1 MATVPTQEAPNARP
15 ARDDHCPPTR
25 PKERPRTLA
34 DVPQAVLHKEIF
46 RFDALQR
53 ENAHLRSE
61 VARLRKIL
69 TQPFYEASLEL
80 IKHQAS
86 VGARE
91 ADLITDDLVD
101 IYAESEEPLTLADQ
115 WPQLTT
121 EDKCSI
127 VPQLVARGFCV
138 ETLVG
143 TNVAAPIS
151 VYFKYEWSDA
161 DRRKQ
166 QLAREFELRG
176 SAPTAYHA
184 PPPPRFKVGDAI
196 LCKTGPA
203 ADAWEPGS
211 IVKIGWAESVLELE
225 KDYVAAYQIQLANS
239 EDLVYAPNDTDEY
252 VRPYVRAPPDDAP
265 PAKKRKLDIYPPE
278 VPSCDRINTH
288 S

>member
-1 MATVPTQEAPNARP
+1 MGGREV
-15 ARDDHCPPTR
+15 D
-25 PKERPRTLA
+25 
-34 DVPQAVLHKEIF
+34 IF
-46 RFDALQR
+46 
-53 ENAHLRSE
+53 
-61 VARLRKIL
+61 
-69 TQPFYEASLEL
+69 
-80 IKHQAS
+80 
-86 VGARE
+86 
-91 ADLITDDLVD
+91 TDDLVEA
-101 IYAESEEPLTLADQ
+101 YAESEEPLTLADQ

-143 TNVAAPIS
+143 LNVASPIS
-151 VYFKYEWSDA
+151 VYFKYEWNDA
-161 DRRKQ
+161 EKKEQKNWERHR
-166 QLAREFELRG
+166 F
-176 SAPTAYHA
+176 YA
-184 PPPPRFKVGDAI
+184 PPTPRFKVGDAI

-239 EDLVYAPNDTDEY
+239 DDLVYAPNDTDEY
-252 VRPYVRAPPDDAP
+252 VRPYVDSP

>member
-1 MATVPTQEAPNARP
+1 MNEA
-15 ARDDHCPPTR
+15 HCPPSR
-25 PKERPRTLA
+25 PKRPRSLA

-80 IKHQAS
+80 IKRQAAM
-86 VGARE
+86 GQIE
-91 ADLITDDLVD
+91 ADLFTDDLVEA
-101 IYAESEEPLTLADQ
+101 YADSDEPLTLADQ

-151 VYFKYEWSDA
+151 VYFKYEWDDA
-161 DRRKQ
+161 DRAQ
-166 QLAREFELRG
+166 QKGASSSRYRH
-176 SAPTAYHA
+176 HA

-252 VRPYVRAPPDDAP
+252 VRPYVDSP
-265 PAKKRKLDIYPPE
+265 PAKRRKLDK
-278 VPSCDRINTH
+278 
-288 S
+288 

>member
-1 MATVPTQEAPNARP
+1 MNEA
-15 ARDDHCPPTR
+15 HCPPSK
-25 PKERPRTLA
+25 PKKRPRSLA

-80 IKHQAS
+80 IKQQAS
-86 VGARE
+86 MGARDV
-91 ADLITDDLVD
+91 DLFTDDLVEA
-101 IYAESEEPLTLADQ
+101 YAESEEPLTLADQ

-127 VPQLVARGFCV
+127 IPQLVSRGFCV
-138 ETLVG
+138 ESLVG
-143 TNVAAPIS
+143 LNVAAPIS
-151 VYFKYEWSDA
+151 VYFKYEWDDA
-161 DRRKQ
+161 DRQ
-166 QLAREFELRG
+166 QQQIASG
-176 SAPTAYHA
+176 SRYRYHA
-184 PPPPRFKVGDAI
+184 PPTPRFKIGDAI

-239 EDLVYAPNDTDEY
+239 DDLVYAPNDTDEY
-252 VRPYVRAPPDDAP
+252 VRPYVDNAP
-265 PAKKRKLDIYPPE
+265 PAKKRKLE
-278 VPSCDRINTH
+278 K
-288 S
+288 

>member
-1 MATVPTQEAPNARP
+1 MATVPTEAPNARP
-15 ARDDHCPPTR
+15 ARDDHCPPTK
-25 PKERPRTLA
+25 PKKRPRSLA

-69 TQPFYEASLEL
+69 TQPYYEASLEL
-80 IKHQAS
+80 IRRQAS
-86 VGARE
+86 MGGRE
-91 ADLITDDLVD
+91 VDLFTDDLVEA
-101 IYAESEEPLTLADQ
+101 YAESEEPLTLADQ

-138 ETLVG
+138 ESLVG
-143 TNVAAPIS
+143 VNVAAPIS

-161 DRRKQ
+161 DRQ
-166 QLAREFELRG
+166 QQQEASGYEVSRHRF
-176 SAPTAYHA
+176 HA
-184 PPPPRFKVGDAI
+184 PPTPRFKVGDAI

-239 EDLVYAPNDTDEY
+239 DDLVYAPNDTDEF
-252 VRPYVRAPPDDAP
+252 VRPFVESSDDAT
-265 PAKKRKLDIYPPE
+265 PAKKRKLDK
-278 VPSCDRINTH
+278 
-288 S
+288 

>member
-1 MATVPTQEAPNARP
+1 MRTVQEAWP
-15 ARDDHCPPTR
+15 AREDRCPPT
-25 PKERPRTLA
+25 KSNAEKVKKRPRTLA

-46 RFDALQR
+46 RFDALER

-69 TQPFYEASLEL
+69 TQPYYEASLEL
-80 IKHQAS
+80 IKRQAS
-86 VGARE
+86 MGGRE
-91 ADLITDDLVD
+91 VDIFTDDLVEVHL
-101 IYAESEEPLTLADQ
+101 ESEEPLTVADQ
-115 WPQLTT
+115 WSQLTT

-143 TNVAAPIS
+143 THVPDPIS
-151 VYFKYEWSDA
+151 VYFKYEWSEA
-161 DRRKQ
+161 DRQ
-166 QLAREFELRG
+166 QQQVASG
-176 SAPTAYHA
+176 SRFRYHA
-184 PPPPRFKVGDAI
+184 PPTPRFKVGDAI

-252 VRPYVRAPPDDAP
+252 VRPYVDSP
-265 PAKKRKLDIYPPE
+265 PAKRRKLDK
-278 VPSCDRINTH
+278 
-288 S
+288 

>member
-1 MATVPTQEAPNARP
+1 MRTVQEAWP
-15 ARDDHCPPTR
+15 AREDRCPPT
-25 PKERPRTLA
+25 KSNADKVKKRPRTLA

-86 VGARE
+86 MGARQ
-91 ADLITDDLVD
+91 ADLFTDDLVEA
-101 IYAESEEPLTLADQ
+101 YAESEEPLTLADQ

-138 ETLVG
+138 DTLVEP
-143 TNVAAPIS
+143 NVAACIS
-151 VYFKYEWSDA
+151 VAFKYEWSDA
-161 DRRKQ
+161 DKAA
-166 QLAREFELRG
+166 QLRYGGENG
-176 SAPTAYHA
+176 SRHRYYA
-184 PPPPRFKVGDAI
+184 PPTPRFKLGDAI

-239 EDLVYAPNDTDEY
+239 DDLVYAPNDTDEY
-252 VRPYVRAPPDDAP
+252 VRPFVESPDDAS
-265 PAKKRKLDIYPPE
+265 PAKKRKLDK
-278 VPSCDRINTH
+278 
-288 S
+288 

>member
-1 MATVPTQEAPNARP
+1 MATVPTEAPNARP
-15 ARDDHCPPTR
+15 ARDDHCPPTK
-25 PKERPRTLA
+25 PKKRPRSLA

-69 TQPFYEASLEL
+69 TQPYYEASLEL
-80 IKHQAS
+80 IKRQAS
-86 VGARE
+86 MGGRE
-91 ADLITDDLVD
+91 ADLLIDDLVE
-101 IYAESEEPLTLADQ
+101 AHLESEEPLTVADQ
-115 WPQLTT
+115 WSQLTT

-143 TNVAAPIS
+143 THVPDPIS
-151 VYFKYEWSDA
+151 VYFKYEWDDA
-161 DRRKQ
+161 DRQLQ
-166 QLAREFELRG
+166 QVASG
-176 SAPTAYHA
+176 SRFRYHA
-184 PPPPRFKVGDAI
+184 PPTPRFKVGDAI

-239 EDLVYAPNDTDEY
+239 EDLVYAPNDTDEF
-252 VRPYVRAPPDDAP
+252 VRPYVDSP
-265 PAKKRKLDIYPPE
+265 PAKRRKLAK
-278 VPSCDRINTH
+278 
-288 S
+288 

>member
-1 MATVPTQEAPNARP
+1 MPVQEAPTARP

-25 PKERPRTLA
+25 PKTKRPRSLA
-34 DVPQAVLHKEIF
+34 DVPQDVLHKEIF

-80 IKHQAS
+80 IKRQAAM
-86 VGARE
+86 GQDE
-91 ADLITDDLVD
+91 ADLFTDDLVEA
-101 IYAESEEPLTLADQ
+101 YADSDEPLTLADQ

-151 VYFKYEWSDA
+151 VYFKYEWDDA
-161 DRRKQ
+161 DQ
-166 QLAREFELRG
+166 QRQQIASDSSSRF
-176 SAPTAYHA
+176 HA
-184 PPPPRFKVGDAI
+184 PPTPRFKVGDAI

-211 IVKIGWAESVLELE
+211 IVKVGWAESVLELE

-239 EDLVYAPNDTDEY
+239 DDLVYAPNDTDEF
-252 VRPYVRAPPDDAP
+252 VRPFVESSDDAP
-265 PAKKRKLDIYPPE
+265 PAKKRKLDK
-278 VPSCDRINTH
+278 
-288 S
+288 

>member
-1 MATVPTQEAPNARP
+1 MPTQEAPNARP
-15 ARDDHCPPTR
+15 ARDDHCPPSR
-25 PKERPRTLA
+25 PKKRPRSLA

-53 ENAHLRSE
+53 ENEHLRSE

-69 TQPFYEASLEL
+69 TQPYYEASLEL
-80 IKHQAS
+80 IKRQAS
-86 VGARE
+86 MGGRD
-91 ADLITDDLVD
+91 ADLFTDDLVEA
-101 IYAESEEPLTLADQ
+101 YADSDEPLTLADQ

-151 VYFKYEWSDA
+151 VYFKYEWDEAEKKEQKDWESY
-161 DRRKQ
+161 R
-166 QLAREFELRG
+166 F
-176 SAPTAYHA
+176 YA
-184 PPPPRFKVGDAI
+184 PPTPRFKVGDAI

-252 VRPYVRAPPDDAP
+252 VRPYVDSP
-265 PAKKRKLDIYPPE
+265 PAKRRKLDK
-278 VPSCDRINTH
+278 
-288 S
+288 

>member
-1 MATVPTQEAPNARP
+1 MGG
-15 ARDDHCPPTR
+15 RD
-25 PKERPRTLA
+25 
-34 DVPQAVLHKEIF
+34 
-46 RFDALQR
+46 
-53 ENAHLRSE
+53 
-61 VARLRKIL
+61 
-69 TQPFYEASLEL
+69 
-80 IKHQAS
+80 
-86 VGARE
+86 
-91 ADLITDDLVD
+91 ADLFIDDLVE
-101 IYAESEEPLTLADQ
+101 AHLESEEPLTVADQ
-115 WPQLTT
+115 WSQLTT

-138 ETLVG
+138 ETLVRP
-143 TNVAAPIS
+143 NVAAPIS
-151 VYFKYEWSDA
+151 VYFKYEWDEE
-161 DRRKQ
+161 DRRG
-166 QLAREFELRG
+166 QLTDGPHRYF
-176 SAPTAYHA
+176 A

-252 VRPYVRAPPDDAP
+252 VRPYVDSP
-265 PAKKRKLDIYPPE
+265 PAKRRKLDIYPPE

>member
-1 MATVPTQEAPNARP
+1 MATVPTEAPNARP
-15 ARDDHCPPTR
+15 ARDDHCPPTK
-25 PKERPRTLA
+25 PKKRPRSLA

-46 RFDALQR
+46 RFDALER
-53 ENAHLRSE
+53 ENAHLKSE

-80 IKHQAS
+80 IKRQAAM
-86 VGARE
+86 GARE
-91 ADLITDDLVD
+91 ADLFTDDLVEA
-101 IYAESEEPLTLADQ
+101 YADSEEPLTLADQ

-143 TNVAAPIS
+143 LNVASPIS
-151 VYFKYEWSDA
+151 VYFKYEWNDA
-161 DRRKQ
+161 ERQ
-166 QLAREFELRG
+166 QQQVASSSPFRYY
-176 SAPTAYHA
+176 APLT
-184 PPPPRFKVGDAI
+184 PRFKVGDAI

-239 EDLVYAPNDTDEY
+239 DDLVYAPNDTDEY
-252 VRPYVRAPPDDAP
+252 VRPFVESPDDAS
-265 PAKKRKLDIYPPE
+265 PAKKRKLDK
-278 VPSCDRINTH
+278 
-288 S
+288 

>member
-1 MATVPTQEAPNARP
+1 MATLPTEAPNARP
-15 ARDDHCPPTR
+15 TRDDHCPPTR
-25 PKERPRTLA
+25 PKRPRSLA

-80 IKHQAS
+80 IKRQAS
-86 VGARE
+86 MGARE
-91 ADLITDDLVD
+91 ANLFTDDLVEA
-101 IYAESEEPLTLADQ
+101 YAESEEPLTLADQ

-143 TNVAAPIS
+143 LNVASPIS
-151 VYFKYEWSDA
+151 VYFKYEWNDA
-161 DRRKQ
+161 EKKEQKNWERHR
-166 QLAREFELRG
+166 F
-176 SAPTAYHA
+176 YA
-184 PPPPRFKVGDAI
+184 PPTPRFKVGDAI

-239 EDLVYAPNDTDEY
+239 DDLVYAPNDTDEY
-252 VRPYVRAPPDDAP
+252 VRPFVESSDDAP
-265 PAKKRKLDIYPPE
+265 PAKKRKLDK
-278 VPSCDRINTH
+278 
-288 S
+288 

>member
-1 MATVPTQEAPNARP
+1 MATVSTEAPDARQT
-15 ARDDHCPPTR
+15 RDDHCPPTK
-25 PKERPRTLA
+25 PKKRPRSLA

-80 IKHQAS
+80 IKRQAAM
-86 VGARE
+86 GQDE
-91 ADLITDDLVD
+91 ADLFTDDLVEA
-101 IYAESEEPLTLADQ
+101 YADSDEPLTLADQ

-151 VYFKYEWSDA
+151 VYFKYEWDDA
-161 DRRKQ
+161 DQ
-166 QLAREFELRG
+166 QG
-176 SAPTAYHA
+176 SGSMHRFYA
-184 PPPPRFKVGDAI
+184 PPTPRFKVGDAI

-239 EDLVYAPNDTDEY
+239 DDLVYAPNDTDEF
-252 VRPYVRAPPDDAP
+252 VRPFVESSDDAP
-265 PAKKRKLDIYPPE
+265 PAKKRKLDK
-278 VPSCDRINTH
+278 
-288 S
+288 

>member
-1 MATVPTQEAPNARP
+1 MATRATLFEALCAER
-15 ARDDHCPPTR
+15 R
-25 PKERPRTLA
+25 PKTKRPRSLA
-34 DVPQAVLHKEIF
+34 DIPQAVLHKEIF

-69 TQPFYEASLEL
+69 TQPYYEASLEL
-80 IKHQAS
+80 IKRQAS
-86 VGARE
+86 MGGRK
-91 ADLITDDLVD
+91 ADLFTDDLVEA
-101 IYAESEEPLTLADQ
+101 YAESEEPLTLADQ
-115 WPQLTT
+115 WPQLTA
-121 EDKCSI
+121 EDKCFI

-138 ETLVG
+138 ETIDHP
-143 TNVAAPIS
+143 NVAAPIS
-151 VYFKYEWSDA
+151 VAFKYEWDDK
-161 DRRKQ
+161 DRSRPGVQ
-166 QLAREFELRG
+166 VPNGSSLR
-176 SAPTAYHA
+176 YFA

-252 VRPYVRAPPDDAP
+252 VRPYVDSP
-265 PAKKRKLDIYPPE
+265 PAKRRKLDK
-278 VPSCDRINTH
+278 
-288 S
+288 